1 MNGLYSKLI
10 FGKIDFSDIEG
21 QNENN
26 ITWFPVVY
34 KNFWALELTNIFVR
48 IIVKL
53 FIIYLFYLQ
62 LGNKSMELC
71 NKEN

>member
-26 ITWFPVVY
+26 ITWFPVIY
-34 KNFWALELTNIFVR
+34 KNFWALELTNISHV
-48 IIVKL
+48 
-53 FIIYLFYLQ
+53 
-62 LGNKSMELC
+62 ELIK
-71 NKEN
+71 NFKT